1 MQNGI
6 ASQSLKDYDMTILTH
21 RTCTAA
27 PIATNNARSIR
38 VTFARVYALWCSRR
52 ALARLTTAQ
61 LEDVG
66 VSASEARQEAHRP
79 VWDVPA
85 NWRD

>member
-1 MQNGI
+1 
-6 ASQSLKDYDMTILTH
+6 MTTLTH
-21 RTCTAA
+21 RSCAA
-27 PIATNNARSIR
+27 TPIATTHSRSIR
-38 VTFARVYALWCSRR
+38 TVFAHAYALWCSRR
-52 ALARLTTAQ
+52 ALARLTAAQ

-66 VSASEARQEAHRP
+66 VSASEADHEARRP